1 MIYFKSVVAG
11 GMAVCAVTVIYAIVE
26 VNKFS
31 AIVRA
36 AGLQALFDLDL
47 SFFAQNPQYLAIAT
61 ASFMIAFY
69 CIYQSSWP
77 K

>member
-1 MIYFKSVVAG
+1 MIYFKSIVAG
-11 GMAVCAVTVIYAIVE
+11 GMAVCAVTVTYAIVE
-26 VNKFS
+26 VNKVS

-36 AGLQALFDLDL
+36 TGLQALSDLDL
-47 SFFAQNPQYLAIAT
+47 SFLVRDPQYLAIAT
-61 ASFMIAFY
+61 ASFIIAFY

>member
-1 MIYFKSVVAG
+1 MIYFKSVAAG
-11 GMAVCAVTVIYAIVE
+11 GMAVCAVTVIYAIIE

-31 AIVRA
+31 AIARA
-36 AGLQALFDLDL
+36 VGLQALFDLDP
-47 SFFAQNPQYLAIAT
+47 SFLVRDPQYPAIAT
-61 ASFMIAFY
+61 ASFIIAFY